1 MATFTAPPWI
11 AMLQAH
17 ADQAEARTRALTET
31 TTSLARD
38 ITNSA
43 YEDVVG
49 PRPATHR
56 GAQS

>member
-17 ADQAEARTRALTET
+17 ADQAENDPRRRGTENP
-31 TTSLARD
+31 ARD
-38 ITNSA
+38 IANSA
-43 YEDVVG
+43 YEDIVG

-56 GAQS
+56 GARS